1 MAVSVPIASADLGMG
16 GRSVGGGC
24 AGQTYEQ
31 PFLPWV
37 DPASYVLAPGGS
49 LEGGAGGWTLSGG
62 AAVVSGNEPFHIHG
76 SGETSS
82 LSLPA
87 GSRATT
93 SQMCATLLHPDLR
106 FVARNT
112 GSPLSLLMVEILF
125 PGPFGNSM
133 ALPTAPL
140 PFAVNALAVASA
152 QGSIPI
158 AFRFTPLG
166 HGGNWQIDDVYVDP
180 YGSE

>member
-1 MAVSVPIASADLGMG
+1 
-16 GRSVGGGC
+16 
-24 AGQTYEQ
+24 
-31 PFLPWV
+31 
-37 DPASYVLAPGGS
+37 
-49 LEGGAGGWTLSGG
+49 
-62 AAVVSGNEPFHIHG
+62 
-76 SGETSS
+76 
-82 LSLPA
+82 
-87 GSRATT
+87 
-93 SQMCATLLHPDLR
+93 MCATLLHPDLR

-133 ALPTAPL
+133 ALPFGLVLGTSSWLPTAPL